1 MKEIHTPLGPCM
13 ALTVPV
19 LSTVH
24 ITEGDRATLQVNR
37 HIATPIN
44 AIPQFMVPTLSP
56 WLRHI
61 LHELREA
68 GFEYVRFDSE
78 AEPTPGLPNL
88 QDL

>member
-24 ITEGDRATLQVNR
+24 LTEGDRHLL
-37 HIATPIN
+37 TPGLH
-44 AIPQFMVPTLSP
+44 PTDDECPLLSP

-68 GFEYVRFDSE
+68 GFEYVRFDPE
-78 AEPTPGLPNL
+78 ATPTPGLPNL

>member
-24 ITEGDRATLQVNR
+24 ITEGDR
-37 HIATPIN
+37 HILGILHPRWTPVSEN
-44 AIPQFMVPTLSP
+44 QRYSP

-68 GFEYVRFDSE
+68 GFEYVRFDPE